1 MRMDPERTIG
11 NYTRKVITTL
21 KPYDIPEA
29 EAALYGLYFL
39 SVQQSDQSRWM
50 KLRRGEDAR
59 TPDTAWILHEGIEGL
74 ALPAECVVR
83 KELPN
88 EAVWKLTALFNEISL
103 KSDDIRMG
111 VSDRLAEAAHRGY
124 STPLSVVDLVVEL
137 AAPST
142 GTTVYDPACRTGS
155 LLVRCARHVARNA
168 TEPDIRLYGAALVGE
183 DYCITRL
190 NLKANRLESDGIRK
204 IPEPVYLG
212 RNLLVAGGGQPDLV
226 LLDLVEGPGDARSGD
241 GRFLLDELRLFLP
254 PGSLLALLMP
264 GKVLAGGSYMDFR
277 EWLVESDTLEAIIRL
292 PNGLFPTIRVDVDL
306 LLVRPGEP
314 AEAKGRV
321 LFVDASALPVDRVR
335 KALAGELAGKVVDL
349 YSAFHQRGEVV
360 GPGAPDLHHRIVL
373 APEIEWGESGSDRD
387 YNLDVSRYVM
397 PEPEPVDLRSESAKL
412 AGLES
417 QRAEL
422 EWEMREQMERVLVK
436 LREEG
441 LLE

>member
-1 MRMDPERTIG
+1 MRMDPERVIS
-11 NYTRKVITTL
+11 NYTRKILTTL
-21 KPYDIPEA
+21 KSYDIPET

-39 SVQQSDQSRWM
+39 SVQQSDYYHWM

-88 EAVWKLTALFNEISL
+88 EAVWKLTVLFDEISR
-103 KSDDIRMG
+103 KADDIRMG
-111 VSDRLAEAAHRGY
+111 VSDRLAEAAHKGY

-190 NLKANRLESDGIRK
+190 NLKANSLESDGIRK
-204 IPEPVYLG
+204 IQEPVYLG
-212 RNLLVAGGGQPDLV
+212 QDLRVAGGGRPDLV
-226 LLDLVEGPGDARSGD
+226 LLDLVEGPGDARSRD
-241 GRFLLDELRLFLP
+241 GGYPLDDLRLFLT

-264 GKVLAGGSYMDFR
+264 GKVLAGESHMGFR
-277 EWLVESDTLEAIIRL
+277 KWLVESYALEAIIRL
-292 PNGLFPTIRVDVDL
+292 PSGLFPTIRVDVDL

-335 KALAGELAGKVVDL
+335 KALAGGQAGKVVDL
-349 YSAFHQRGEVV
+349 YSAFHRSGEVA
-360 GPGAPDLHHRIVL
+360 GPGAPGLHHRIVL
-373 APEIEWGESGSDRD
+373 APEIEWVESGPDRD
-387 YNLDVSRYVM
+387 YNLDVSRYVV
-397 PEPEPVDLRSESAKL
+397 PEPEPVDLGAEFERLVGYERRRTVL
-412 AGLES
+412 A
-417 QRAEL
+417 R
-422 EWEMREQMERVLVK
+422 EMEEQLERVLARMRDRGV
-436 LREEG
+436 E
-441 LLE
+441 